1 VKRYDERYFERF
13 YRDPRHRVTTP
24 SALRRRVALVVAMA
38 EEVMERRVESVLD
51 VGCGEARWRAPL
63 LELRPKL
70 RYTGLETSEYALGRY
85 ARSRNIQPLRFAD
98 LAELRGRWDVVLCV
112 DVLHYLAPREIG
124 RGLAVIPSL
133 VTGLAHLDVTTRE
146 DRPSGDLDGWKS
158 RPRSWYERKFE
169 EAGLAHIGMQCWIP
183 ATEAVTSPGS

>member
-1 VKRYDERYFERF
+1 VKRYDAKYFERF

-24 SALRRRVALVVAMA
+24 AALARRVAMVVAMA
-38 EEVMERRVESVLD
+38 EDVMERRVESVLD
-51 VGCGEARWRAPL
+51 IGCGEGRWRAPL
-63 LELRPKL
+63 LKLRPKL

-85 ARSRNIQPLRFAD
+85 ARSRNIQPLGFAN
-98 LAELRGRWDVVLCV
+98 LGELRGRWDLILCV
-112 DVLHYLAPREIG
+112 DVLHYLAPRDIE
-124 RGLAVIPSL
+124 RGLAAMTGL

-158 RPRSWYERKFE
+158 RPRAWYEGKFE
-169 EAGLAHIGMQCWIP
+169 DAGLSPIGMQCWIP